1 MENQTEVINPKK
13 HLPPDFQSESSII
26 VHPYDFPKENQAV
39 LPTWALLLVLIVSF
53 FVLKFFIYIVDEKR
67 HGK

>member
-1 MENQTEVINPKK
+1 MENQAINPKK

-26 VHPYDFPKENQAV
+26 VHPYNMTQDNQFV
-39 LPTWALLLVLIVSF
+39 LPTWALILVLIVTF
-53 FVLKFFIYIVDEKR
+53 FVLKYFIYLADEKR